1 MRCHIVYALTGKRR
15 SCEIEINSRTGKSES
30 GYWLC
35 DDSPLDDDELA
46 LVDEIYADEME
57 QLARECALEERWER
71 DTDK

>member
-1 MRCHIVYALTGKRR
+1 MRCHLLFPLTGKRR
-15 SCEIEINSRTGKSES
+15 SCHVEVNARTGKGES

-35 DDSPLDDDELA
+35 DGSPLDDDELA

-57 QLARECALEERWER
+57 QLALEYAAEERWER